1 MKNKI
6 FLLLILVAIAS
17 GKVFADPPSDEGKSI
32 FLSRCAACHTVNK
45 ISTGPALSGVDQ
57 RHTIDWIISF
67 VHSSQSMVKKGDSAA
82 LALFTKFNKIAMPD
96 HGDLTNENIKSIVD
110 YIKME
115 SKAVTENKAPFSKPT
130 KQRPFYQPLTI
141 HNYSFFIGYFF
152 VIIALISSLF
162 FAVQLKTFE
171 RNKRKDNLSA

>member
-1 MKNKI
+1 M
-6 FLLLILVAIAS
+6 VAGVYAT
-17 GKVFADPPSDEGKSI
+17 PPIEEGKSI
-32 FLSRCAACHTVNK
+32 FLSRCAACHNINK
-45 ISTGPALSGVDQ
+45 KLIGPALAGVDQ
-57 RHTIDWIISF
+57 RHSTDWIISF

-171 RNKRKDNLSA
+171 QKKRSADLPS